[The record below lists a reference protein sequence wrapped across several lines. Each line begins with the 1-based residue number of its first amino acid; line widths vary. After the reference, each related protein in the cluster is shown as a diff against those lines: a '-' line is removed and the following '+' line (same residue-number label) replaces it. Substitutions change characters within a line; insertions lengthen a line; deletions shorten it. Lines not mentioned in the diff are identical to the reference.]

1 MKTTWIIV
9 LIAAICLPTA
19 LMGQEKENP
28 KIGRDV
34 KVKQDPGKTVYWV
47 LPGPRRLSEQV
58 FGVPG
63 HPLHTGELNIKM
75 AKGAVKELFKRF
87 PIMAGVPVKLR
98 AMNEDKTRFTATKK
112 PTPVGD
118 QGKIVSGQFEIT
130 YEDRQPIDLPG
141 DPTDTLDDVK
151 VTVSFTDPAGNKYE
165 IEVLQLYQ
173 PPFPGFE
180 SGGGV
185 VTDTW
190 THGSTGTDSPLFPK
204 IFTYGAFWGIGN
216 IVVNGQVA
224 DRDKWVHFMTT
235 QIVRDKNYRLAIG
248 EELPL
253 MPQETIAGQLHH
265 THVIV
270 RPIKIT
276 PEGPKFDPVK
286 TAFTLPNGKRQPF
299 IHVMFEED
307 TIVKDA
313 FKDWSIGAKSHKKK
327 LQSKSR

>member
-1 MKTTWIIV
+1 MKIMWTIV
-9 LIAAICLPTA
+9 LIATVGLATP
-19 LMGQEKENP
+19 LMGQAQAQ
-28 KIGRDV
+28 GRDV

-47 LPGPRRLSEQV
+47 LPGPRRLSERV

-63 HPLHTGELNIKM
+63 HALHTGELKIEQ
-75 AKGAVKELFKRF
+75 AKGAVKELFKSF

-98 AMNEDKTRFTATKK
+98 ATNEDSTKFTKTKK
-112 PTPVGD
+112 PTPVSD
-118 QGKIVSGQFEIT
+118 KARIVSGRFEIT
-130 YEDRQPIDLPG
+130 YKDRQPIDLPG
-141 DPTDTLDDVK
+141 DPSDTLDGVDLA
-151 VTVSFTDPAGNKYE
+151 VSFTDPAGNKYE
-165 IEVLQLYQ
+165 IEVLKLYQ

-204 IFTYGAFWGIGN
+204 GFTYGAFWGIGN
-216 IVVNGQVA
+216 IIVNGKVA

-235 QIVRDKNYRLAIG
+235 QIVRDKNYRLAID

-253 MPQETIAGQLHH
+253 KPENTIAGQLHH

-276 PEGPKFDPVK
+276 QAGPKFDPVK
-286 TAFTLPNGKRQPF
+286 TAFTLPNGKKQPF
-299 IHVMFEED
+299 LHIMFEED

-313 FKDWSIGAKSHKKK
+313 FKDW
-327 LQSKSR
+327 L

>member
-1 MKTTWIIV
+1 MKTIWTIV
-9 LIAAICLPTA
+9 LIATVGLATP
-19 LMGQEKENP
+19 LMGQAQAK
-28 KIGRDV
+28 GRDV

-47 LPGPRRLSEQV
+47 LPGPRRLSERV

-63 HPLHTGELNIKM
+63 HPLHTGELKIKA
-75 AKGAVKELFKRF
+75 AKGAVKELFKGF
-87 PIMAGVPVKLR
+87 PIIAGVPLKLR
-98 AMNEDKTRFTATKK
+98 ATNADNTKFTKTKK
-112 PTPVGD
+112 PTPVSD
-118 QGKIVSGQFEIT
+118 KAKIVSGQFKIT
-130 YEDRQPIDLPG
+130 YKDRQPIDQPG
-141 DPTDTLDDVK
+141 DPSDTLDGLDLA
-151 VTVSFTDPAGNKYE
+151 VSFTDPAGNKYE
-165 IEVLQLYQ
+165 IEVLKLYQ

-204 IFTYGAFWGIGN
+204 VFTYGAFWGIGN
-216 IVVNGQVA
+216 IIVNGKVA

-253 MPQETIAGQLHH
+253 KPENTIAGQLHH
-265 THVIV
+265 THMIV

-276 PEGPKFDPVK
+276 PAGPKFDPVK
-286 TAFTLPNGKRQPF
+286 TAFTLPNGKKQPF
-299 IHVMFEED
+299 LHIMFEED

-313 FKDWSIGAKSHKKK
+313 FKDWP
-327 LQSKSR
+327 